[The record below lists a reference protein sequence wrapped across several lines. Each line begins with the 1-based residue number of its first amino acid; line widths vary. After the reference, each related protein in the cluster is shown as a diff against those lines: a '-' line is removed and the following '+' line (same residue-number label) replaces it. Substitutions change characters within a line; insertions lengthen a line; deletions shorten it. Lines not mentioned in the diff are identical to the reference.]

1 MLITQM
7 HNITVSRK
15 SEKCMNYEGTY
26 QKVSPITNMNTV
38 KKENVKHYN
47 VHTQEF
53 HLLRHCCSLIL
64 IKTIRYSL

>member
-15 SEKCMNYEGTY
+15 SEKCMNYEGAY

-38 KKENVKHYN
+38 KKENVKRLQCTYSRISF
-47 VHTQEF
+47 VET
-53 HLLRHCCSLIL
+53 LLLINPD
-64 IKTIRYSL
+64 KNY